1 MRISGS
7 DLPQPISSGSQS
19 KAPRPAFAEAGSENY
34 QTADLLAISAAAT
47 AASSSAER
55 VNQLKLQVDSGEYLP
70 SSAGI
75 AQRLI
80 TDALARIY

>member
-47 AASSSAER
+47 AASSSA
-55 VNQLKLQVDSGEYLP
+55 
-70 SSAGI
+70 
-75 AQRLI
+75 
-80 TDALARIY
+80 